1 MNEQTPPNQLPQT
14 TGNQWVSSQDQSTS
28 APSQTG
34 PGTQA
39 ATVPPISGQTLA
51 PSVAPLRPR
60 ARIHRGLIRYVV
72 IAAIAVVVVVWGYRE
87 VVARLTHVY
96 EYDARITTDLVTV
109 SSKREG
115 QMIKLHVREGQFV
128 EAGTV
133 LAELDS
139 RIPELEARAIEA
151 QMLALESD
159 RQRKLSSQTMEG
171 QQTDSRI
178 VTRNSM
184 LVAAEAKGASLRA
197 ELSLARQDLVRVEE
211 LFRRKVISRSR
222 LDAARAS
229 VGRLSSD
236 VAEAVAQMQQA
247 RGAIAETEAERG
259 EIEMI
264 AQEISMLSHQTA
276 ALQAELDQKKVEIE
290 EHNLVA
296 PIAGVVDRLFIEGG
310 EHVRQGQR
318 LLMLHDP
325 SAVWVEANVKETEV
339 RNLKRG
345 QHVNIAVDAFPDAEF
360 TGSVE
365 RIGTATTAKFAL
377 LPTPNPSGNFTK
389 ITQRVPVRIALDRSS
404 DPALVLAPGMMVE
417 IEVDIRE

>member
-1 MNEQTPPNQLPQT
+1 
-14 TGNQWVSSQDQSTS
+14 
-28 APSQTG
+28 
-34 PGTQA
+34 
-39 ATVPPISGQTLA
+39 
-51 PSVAPLRPR
+51 
-60 ARIHRGLIRYVV
+60 
-72 IAAIAVVVVVWGYRE
+72 
-87 VVARLTHVY
+87 
-96 EYDARITTDLVTV
+96 
-109 SSKREG
+109 
-115 QMIKLHVREGQFV
+115 VREGQFV

-290 EHNLVA
+290 EHNLIA

-417 IEVDIRE
+417 IEIDIRE